1 MADTRANPIDSVHDI
16 RRLVTEVE
24 TALRKQQD
32 LLQLRGMSLPD
43 EVFQTLAAVR
53 DDLARTETQLV
64 DDLTALSQLRA
75 LAGTTDQ
82 INSSLDLDTVLAEAM
97 DKVIALTGA
106 ERGYIALAN
115 PYADDVEFRI
125 ARDPEKP
132 PGSPIAFEGS
142 RTILREVLDTGRTLL
157 ADNAYKDPRFLQTNA
172 TVARLTLRS
181 VLCVPITHKDQVIG
195 AVYVDNRLREGVF
208 TQREAALLTAF
219 ANQASIA
226 IENARLY
233 ARVQASIAAITE
245 MKELMDSV
253 FASIGSG
260 VVTTGASHA
269 VATFNRAAA
278 EILAWDPGGVV
289 GAPLPALL
297 PRLSLDFA
305 SRLDSVMSDGQPC
318 TLEAEQDNPVRG
330 HVALNFKL
338 SPLRAAGPAGHG
350 VAVVL
355 DDLTAQRESEEML
368 GIMRRYLPPEM
379 VDNIQSIATIDLGGE
394 RREITCM
401 FVNVRPLST
410 FPPGLRPQELMDLL
424 NLHLTTATTCIHD
437 CRGVIDKYMGH
448 EIMALFN
455 SQLNPQ
461 THHAMLAVEAALTL
475 RDAFVALYDR
485 LGIAPDPHYYRVG
498 LHTGV
503 ATLGNVGSLNRRDF
517 TALGDMVNLAKRL
530 EENAAAGQIIASQAV
545 LHHIESHVGGALP
558 STVVFRQREA
568 LQVKGRQQRT
578 PIYEV
583 CRS

>member
-16 RRLVTEVE
+16 RRLVTDLEA
-24 TALRKQQD
+24 ALRKQQE
-32 LLQLRGMSLPD
+32 LLQLRDMSLPD
-43 EVFQTLAAVR
+43 AVFQALAAVHSG
-53 DDLARTETQLV
+53 LARTEAQLV
-64 DDLTALSQLRA
+64 EDLTALSQLRA

-97 DKVIALTGA
+97 DQVIALTGA

-115 PYADDVEFRI
+115 PFAEDIVFRI

-132 PGSPIAFEGS
+132 PGSPVAFEGS
-142 RTILREVLDTGRTLL
+142 RTILREVLDTGRPLL
-157 ADNAYKDPRFLQTNA
+157 ADNAYKDPRFLQGSA
-172 TVARLTLRS
+172 TIARLALRS
-181 VLCVPITHKDQVIG
+181 VLCVPIKHKDRVIG
-195 AVYVDNRLREGVF
+195 AVYVDNRLREAVF
-208 TQREAALLTAF
+208 TQREADLLTAF
-219 ANQASIA
+219 ANQAAVA

-245 MKELMDSV
+245 MQELMSSV
-253 FASIGSG
+253 FESIGSG
-260 VVTTGASHA
+260 VITTDAAHA
-269 VATFNRAAA
+269 VTTFNRAAA
-278 EILAWDPGGVV
+278 EILAWDPADAV

-297 PRLSLDFA
+297 PRLNVDLAAHLEGVLNS
-305 SRLDSVMSDGQPC
+305 GQPC
-318 TLEAEQDNPVRG
+318 ALEAEQDNPARG
-330 HVALNFKL
+330 GLALSLRL
-338 SPLRAAGPAGHG
+338 SPLRAAAGERG

-355 DDLTAQRESEEML
+355 DDLTRQRESEEML
-368 GIMRRYLPPEM
+368 SIVRRYLPPQM
-379 VDNIQSIATIDLGGE
+379 VDNIQSIARLDLGGE

-401 FVNVRPLST
+401 FVNVRPLAS

-424 NLHLTTATTCIHD
+424 NLYLTTATACIHD
-437 CRGVIDKYMGH
+437 CKGVIDKYMGH

-461 THHAMLAVEAALTL
+461 THHAMLAVEAALAL
-475 RDAFVALYDR
+475 RDAFAALYQR

-530 EENAAAGQIIASQAV
+530 EENAAAGQIIASQDV
-545 LHHIESHVGGALP
+545 RQHIETCAGGALP
-558 STVVFRQREA
+558 PTVVFQQRAA

-583 CRS
+583 SRA

>member
-16 RRLVTEVE
+16 RRLVTDLEA
-24 TALRKQQD
+24 ALRKQQE

-43 EVFQTLAAVR
+43 AVFQALAAVR
-53 DDLARTETQLV
+53 DGLAHAEAQLV
-64 DDLTALSQLRA
+64 EDLTTLSQLRA

-82 INSSLDLDTVLAEAM
+82 INSSLDLDIVLAEAM
-97 DKVIALTGA
+97 DRVIALTGA

-115 PYADDVEFRI
+115 PFAEDVEFRI

-132 PGSPIAFEGS
+132 PGSPVAFEGS
-142 RTILREVLDTGRTLL
+142 RTILREVLDTGRPLL
-157 ADNAYKDPRFLQTNA
+157 ADNAYKDPRFLQGSA
-172 TVARLTLRS
+172 TIAHLALRS
-181 VLCVPITHKDQVIG
+181 VLCVPIKHKDHVIG
-195 AVYVDNRLREGVF
+195 AVYVDNRLREAVF
-208 TQREAALLTAF
+208 TQREADLLTAF
-219 ANQASIA
+219 ANQAAVA

-245 MKELMDSV
+245 MKELMSSV
-253 FASIGSG
+253 FESIGSG
-260 VVTTGASHA
+260 VITTDAAHT

-278 EILAWDPGGVV
+278 EILAWDPAGVV
-289 GAPLPALL
+289 GTPLPALL
-297 PRLSLDFA
+297 PRLNVDLAVHLEAVLNS
-305 SRLDSVMSDGQPC
+305 GQPC
-318 TLEAEQDNPVRG
+318 ALEAEQDNPARG
-330 HVALNFKL
+330 RLALSLRL
-338 SPLRAAGPAGHG
+338 SPLRAAADERG

-355 DDLTAQRESEEML
+355 DDLTRQRENEEML
-368 GIMRRYLPPEM
+368 SIVRRYLPPEM
-379 VDNIQSIATIDLGGE
+379 VDNIESIARLDLGGE

-401 FVNVRPLST
+401 FVNVRPLAS

-424 NLHLTTATTCIHD
+424 NLHLTTATACIHD
-437 CRGVIDKYMGH
+437 CKGVIDKYMGH

-461 THHAMLAVEAALTL
+461 THHAMLAVEAALAL
-475 RDAFVALYDR
+475 RDAFAALYQR

-503 ATLGNVGSLNRRDF
+503 ATLGNVGSLSRRDF

-545 LHHIESHVGGALP
+545 RQHIEAHAGGALP
-558 STVVFRQREA
+558 PTVVFQQRAA

-583 CRS
+583 SRA